1 MPFFEAAALFKELVG
16 SFHHAYFKAGMISG
30 ILKVTQLCCYYGVHV
45 LPYPS
50 DFGDRK
56 KHGTLDLIHMELKK
70 NTFLYF
76 EVCHFTIHSLLEYP
90 VV

>member
-1 MPFFEAAALFKELVG
+1 M
-16 SFHHAYFKAGMISG
+16 
-30 ILKVTQLCCYYGVHV
+30 
-45 LPYPS
+45 LPYPQILVM
-50 DFGDRK
+50 GK
-56 KHGTLDLIHMELKK
+56 KHGTFDLIHMELKK

>member
-50 DFGDRK
+50 DFGYRK

-70 NTFLYF
+70 
-76 EVCHFTIHSLLEYP
+76 IHSYILRFVILRYIHY
-90 VV
+90 